1 MPKPKPDQIIRF
13 EIVMGRAEREL
24 VQNILLPWQIKQ
36 VANPAVALISDG
48 SAMAI
53 IATLLATWYGF
64 ELGIIGLDTPGEIV
78 SAFRQQLS
86 DFKESPAY
94 QLSREA
100 RRTLIPGSEY
110 AEPYVAD
117 VLKWFF
123 GID

>member
-64 ELGIIGLDTPGEIV
+64 ELGW
-78 SAFRQQLS
+78 S
-86 DFKESPAY
+86 
-94 QLSREA
+94 SR
-100 RRTLIPGSEY
+100 
-110 AEPYVAD
+110 
-117 VLKWFF
+117 F
-123 GID
+123 

>member
-1 MPKPKPDQIIRF
+1 MPKPKPDQVIRF

-24 VQNILLPWQIKQ
+24 VQNILMPWQIKQ
-36 VANPAVALISDG
+36 VATPGVALLSDVSG
-48 SAMAI
+48 MATV
-53 IATLLATWYGF
+53 AALLATWYGF

-78 SAFRQQLS
+78 SAFRQQLA

>member
-13 EIVMGRAEREL
+13 ELVMGRAEREL

-94 QLSREA
+94 QISREA
-100 RRTLIPGSEY
+100 RRVLIPGSEY
-110 AEPYVAD
+110 AEPYVND